1 MNRPQQVS
9 PRHMFS
15 QQRIQQQERIHQ
27 QEGTQRQER
36 IQRQERFQQPRNS
49 YSNRPNFD
57 RPLFSANMPRHY
69 QSQSGMSKCFYQF

>member
-15 QQRIQQQERIHQ
+15 QQRIHQ

-49 YSNRPNFD
+49 YSKRPNFD

-69 QSQSGMSKCFYQF
+69 QSQSGMSKSFYQF